1 MLPRDEI
8 IPSGEESFAGVKYIL
23 QNMKQ
28 GSETG
33 TLSPCKMQAA
43 GSQFR
48 SQETEIETALWRH
61 PPVESFAPFSWQHKV
76 GIRIK
81 AFIV

>member
-1 MLPRDEI
+1 
-8 IPSGEESFAGVKYIL
+8 
-23 QNMKQ
+23 
-28 GSETG
+28 
-33 TLSPCKMQAA
+33 MQAD

-61 PPVESFAPFSWQHKV
+61 PPVESFAPFTWQDEV
-76 GIRIK
+76 EIRIK